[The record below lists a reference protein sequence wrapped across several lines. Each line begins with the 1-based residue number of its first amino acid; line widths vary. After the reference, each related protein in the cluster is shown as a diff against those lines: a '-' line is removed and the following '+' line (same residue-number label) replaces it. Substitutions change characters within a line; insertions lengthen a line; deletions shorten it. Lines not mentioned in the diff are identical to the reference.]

1 LKCDAEL
8 LRAVNKY
15 FCHSILID
23 VMWRRRR
30 TATALPCLLELM
42 WMIVYTYKKDSECG
56 KVS

>member
-8 LRAVNKY
+8 LKAVNKY

-30 TATALPCLLELM
+30 TATALPCLKVLS
-42 WMIVYTYKKDSECG
+42 KSEISILVEIG
-56 KVS
+56 